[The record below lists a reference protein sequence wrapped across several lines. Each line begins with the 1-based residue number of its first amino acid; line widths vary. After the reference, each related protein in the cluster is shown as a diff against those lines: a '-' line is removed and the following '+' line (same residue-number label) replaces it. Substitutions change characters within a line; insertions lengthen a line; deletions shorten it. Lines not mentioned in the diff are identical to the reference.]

1 MGAGRSWPGL
11 TGGWLNNYQLI
22 SIIKKDLARE
32 KKNSGK
38 TSTKKRENVN
48 TLQTLV
54 SLLPCLLS
62 LVSCLLSIV
71 SCPFS
76 LLSSRF
82 SLLSSL
88 FSLLSSLFSL
98 LFSLLCP
105 LLSPLKRFGSKRRM
119 IHNIFVTSCTRSAK
133 GLAPFITMFRHTQ
146 WKARR
151 QHAHLPRRG
160 AHA

>member
-1 MGAGRSWPGL
+1 MYIYIY
-11 TGGWLNNYQLI
+11 TCIIIYIYICIYIHI
-22 SIIKKDLARE
+22 S
-32 KKNSGK
+32 
-38 TSTKKRENVN
+38 
-48 TLQTLV
+48 
-54 SLLPCLLS
+54 SL
-62 LVSCLLSIV
+62 
-71 SCPFS
+71 FS
-76 LLSSRF
+76 LL
-82 SLLSSL
+82 
-88 FSLLSSLFSL
+88 SLLSSLFSL